1 MIADAAAPDPSDVS
15 DGLCDLTLGC
25 NAARGAPG
33 AAKDA
38 AGNAASGA
46 ADSFMEKLIE
56 GTLNALVDVIGSWVN
71 VILIM
76 PGPNVGSVEGRSM
89 EVSPTL
95 ASTFGV
101 LSWMIIALT
110 MLSLIVAITRMI
122 WTMEG
127 AESKVIVRMMV
138 NLVASTTV
146 ILGMTILLLEFSDRA
161 SPWLLLRISGY
172 KENEMNSGEK
182 FTELLLG
189 IDQRGGA
196 ETMTALTLIGL
207 LLLIITFAGVL
218 MQMIFMIVRNPL
230 IVVMV
235 AFLPLFAANSG
246 TRAGQERFNKAIA
259 FLLAFILYKPVV
271 AIIMG
276 IGLRMLKPLDAE
288 ENPLMTF
295 VSGMVLVALAGFALP
310 AMVKMFVQD
319 AAVGSSNAFSGGAA
333 IAAGGAAVMSTAM
346 LAGAFASGGATGG
359 AAGAAGSTPPSGGPP
374 PGNGGGG
381 PPASGGQPQLPSGGG
396 TREALPPGP
405 TGGGRN
411 GGSNDSGQSSG
422 TGSGNGTSVPAGGGG
437 STPDPGGQQPGSG
450 DVVSSSV
457 VSDSDG
463 GSTGTGAPG
472 DSGSGGPAGP
482 EGSGRDGRD
491 GRDGT
496 DGQEGPR
503 GQDGAR
509 GPDGQNSGGNASSSA
524 NSTPGA
530 STGTPGMTSEGAPL
544 VGKAALAAGTLGQ
557 QSAQGADR
565 AANDM
570 AEGARA

>member
-1 MIADAAAPDPSDVS
+1 MIADAAAPNPEDASDK
-15 DGLCDLTLGC
+15 LCRLNPGC
-25 NAARGAPG
+25 SAAKKFGE
-33 AAKDA
+33 AAKDT
-38 AGNAASGA
+38 AGNAASSA

-56 GTLNALVDVIGSWVN
+56 GTLNALVDIIGTWVKA
-71 VILIM
+71 IFQI
-76 PGPNVGSVEGRSM
+76 PGPNVGTVEGRNM
-89 EVSPTL
+89 ELSPTL
-95 ASTFGV
+95 VSTFGG
-101 LSWMIIALT
+101 LSWVIIALT
-110 MLSLIVAITRMI
+110 VVSLIFAIVRMI

-127 AESKVIVRMMV
+127 SEGKVIIRMMI

-146 ILGMTILLLEFSDRA
+146 ILGITILLLEFTDKLA
-161 SPWLLLRISGY
+161 PWLLVKISGY
-172 KENEMNSGEK
+172 NESQMDSGKK
-182 FTELLLG
+182 FTKLLLG
-189 IDQRGGA
+189 VDQSGGVAAFIDLA
-196 ETMTALTLIGL
+196 LIGL
-207 LLLIITFAGVL
+207 LLLIVAWIGVL
-218 MQMIFMIVRNPL
+218 VQMVFMIVRNPI

-235 AFLPLFAANSG
+235 SFLPLFAASSG
-246 TRAGQERFNKAIA
+246 TRAGQERFNKALA
-259 FLLAFILYKPVV
+259 FLMAFILYKPVV
-271 AIIMG
+271 AIIFG
-276 IGLRMLKPLDAE
+276 IGLRLLRPLDAE
-288 ENPLMTF
+288 EDQVMAFISGF
-295 VSGMVLVALAGFALP
+295 VLIALAGFALP
-310 AMVKMFVQD
+310 AMVKMFVPE

-333 IAAGGAAVMSTAM
+333 IAAGGAAVMSSAM
-346 LAGAFASGGATGG
+346 LAGAFASGGASAG
-359 AAGAAGSTPPSGGPP
+359 AAGAAGSAPPAGGPP

-405 TGGGRN
+405 TGGGGN
-411 GGSNDSGQSSG
+411 GGSNDSGQNSG
-422 TGSGNGTSVPAGGGG
+422 TGSGNGANGPAGGGG

-463 GSTGTGAPG
+463 GSAGTGAPG